1 LGRAGGPI
9 ALVTAAV
16 AGARIGEHVGAGSAT
31 AVLAMGLLGTTG
43 ALLLRRGPTRLAVG
57 VVAVAL
63 LGVASM
69 QRALDGL
76 EHSPLTAPRDARAAG
91 TITATLLDDP
101 DGEQYSARVLVR
113 VTRFDDRPA
122 GSRTVLV
129 TAGGAAGTRLRLLEA
144 GDDVE
149 LSGWFQPLSGY
160 DTRLRW
166 RHAVASFD
174 AVELLGF
181 EPARSP
187 LHRAANA
194 LRARVLAGGRHL
206 PETERALIAGFLLG
220 DTRALPR
227 DVAEQFRASG
237 LTHLLA
243 VSGANVAFV
252 LALTRPLLRRLS
264 LRAQIVAGLGVLIVF
279 GTMTRWEPSVLRAC
293 TMAACSMTAL
303 YLGRPTAGLRVL
315 VLAVVAL
322 VLADPFLIH
331 SIGFLL
337 SCGASAGIAV
347 LAAPITAR
355 LPGPTWLR
363 EPLGVTL
370 AAQLGVAPVLIPVFG
385 SVPVAALPANLLA
398 GPLAGPLTVL
408 GVVTGLAGGAVES
421 WWPGFAA
428 VLQLPTGLLATAML
442 QVAAVF
448 ARLPVDVDGRAAWAI
463 VAGVALVGAVKLGSG
478 LRHNLR
484 SDAPF
489 PSR

>member
-1 LGRAGGPI
+1 VLAGALAGEHLGAAPATAFLVAGMVG
-9 ALVTAAV
+9 AVTA
-16 AGARIGEHVGAGSAT
+16 
-31 AVLAMGLLGTTG
+31 LLI
-43 ALLLRRGPTRLAVG
+43 RRGPGRLIIG

-63 LGVASM
+63 LGAASM

-76 EHSPLTAPRDARAAG
+76 EHSPVTGPRDARAATG
-91 TITATLLDDP
+91 IAATLVDDP
-101 DGEQYSARVLVR
+101 EGGQYSARVLVR
-113 VTRFDDRPA
+113 VQRLNRRSA

-129 TAGGAAGTRLRLLEA
+129 TAGGDVASRLRLLEA
-144 GDDVE
+144 GDEVE
-149 LSGWFQPLSGY
+149 LSGWFQPLSGR

-166 RHAVASFD
+166 RHVTASFD
-174 AVELLGF
+174 AVELLAF
-181 EPARSP
+181 EPAGSP
-187 LHRAANA
+187 LQRAANDV
-194 LRARVLAGGRHL
+194 RARVLAGGRHL
-206 PETERALIAGFLLG
+206 PATERALIAGFLLG

-264 LRAQIVAGLGVLIVF
+264 LRTQLLGGLGVLIVF

-293 TMAACSMTAL
+293 TMAACSMAAM
-303 YLGRPTAGLRVL
+303 YFGRPTAGLRVL
-315 VLAVVAL
+315 ALAVVAL
-322 VLADPFLIH
+322 VLADPFLLH

-337 SCGASAGIAV
+337 SCGASAGITV
-347 LAAPITAR
+347 LAAPIAQR
-355 LPGPTWLR
+355 LLGPDWLR

-385 SVPVAALPANLLA
+385 SVPLAALPANLLA

-408 GVVTGLAGGAVES
+408 GFVTGLAGGAVES
-421 WWPGFAA
+421 WSPGIAA
-428 VLQLPTGLLATAML
+428 ALQAPTGLLAAAML
-442 QVAAVF
+442 QVAAFF
-448 ARLPVDVDGRAAWAI
+448 ARLPVNVDGRGAWMI
-463 VAGVALVGAVKLGSG
+463 VAGVALLGAVKLGSG